1 MRKVYRL
8 KHVPTGLYWVKKGY
22 GRLSENGSLFS
33 TGSNSFNGMSPEHTI
48 SLNINDDK
56 FIQKHMDVFNH
67 VGELC
72 EHTELKWD
80 MKIGKM
86 VPTGKTY
93 FTWSMT
99 SKVSDFVKEFV
110 TSKTDISEPS
120 VVQNNKEIIDDVT
133 RVIVERVTRVCWDQ
147 MFTISKDLMSYE
159 DLLERVKSQLNIK

>member
-33 TGSNSFNGMSPEHTI
+33 TGSNSFNGMSPEHI
-48 SLNINDDK
+48 IILRINDDK
-56 FIQKHMDVFNH
+56 FIQKHMDVFRH
-67 VGELC
+67 VGELM
-72 EHTELKWD
+72 EQPELKWN

-86 VPTGKTY
+86 VPTGRKC

-99 SKVSDFVKEFV
+99 SKVSDFVKEFETTETEV
-110 TSKTDISEPS
+110 SEPS

-133 RVIVERVTRVCWDQ
+133 RVLVERVTRACWDQ
-147 MFTISKDLMSYE
+147 MSTISKDLMSYE
-159 DLLERVKSQLNIK
+159 DLLERVKIQLNIR